1 MGQVLSFAFTL
12 RKVGMKKT
20 LKAAELLA
28 VRGNGG
34 GDEISLAGS

>member
-28 VRGNGG
+28 VRPGVERHGRG
-34 GDEISLAGS
+34 R